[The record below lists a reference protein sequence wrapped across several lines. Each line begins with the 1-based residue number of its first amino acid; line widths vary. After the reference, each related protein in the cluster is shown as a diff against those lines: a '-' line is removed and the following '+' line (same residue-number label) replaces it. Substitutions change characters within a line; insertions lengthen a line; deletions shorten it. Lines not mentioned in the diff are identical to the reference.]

1 MTRRTDRE
9 KATTYRYFICAA
21 TFLAYFVVYF
31 HRVCPAV
38 IAQDMQSDFR
48 AGGWLLGLLGSA
60 YFYAYGLMQIPTGLL
75 TDSWGPRRTM
85 TVSFLVAAA
94 GTLLM
99 GLAPNLG
106 LAVLGRVLVGVGVAT
121 VFVSNYKLLAEW
133 FGAREYVIV
142 GALFQTTGGLGA
154 LSAEVPLAWLSDQVG
169 WRWSLAAVG
178 LLTLVTA
185 GLILAVVRDRPQ
197 SLGWPPL
204 REPAPRPADEHIGLV
219 EGMARV
225 VRTPGAWL
233 LGAWVFCATGVAFAL
248 GALWGG
254 PYLMDVHGL
263 SKAAAG
269 GVLSMFAVCLIVGS
283 PVVGWAAN
291 RFGRKPVLVVC
302 SLVLIAALGI
312 LLVFS
317 TRLPLAALYGVFFL
331 ICLGGASVGPIQA
344 AMSKEMFPVAMA
356 GTAVGMVNLFPF
368 LGAGVWQVVMGAVL
382 TENPSGVGHVP
393 ASYDHLLLVGLGAS
407 VAALAAAVFLP
418 ETLPPGLRR
427 SRPGSAAGP
436 DSRG

>member
-1 MTRRTDRE
+1 VTRRTPRE
-9 KATTYRYFICAA
+9 KATIYRYFICAA

-38 IAQDMQSDFR
+38 IAQDMQADFG

-94 GTLLM
+94 GAVLM

-106 LAVLGRVLVGVGVAT
+106 LAVIGRVLVGAGVAT

-133 FGAREYVIV
+133 FGARQYVIV

-154 LSAEVPLAWLSDQVG
+154 LSAGVPLAWLSVGIG
-169 WRWSLAAVG
+169 WRWTLAAVG
-178 LLTLVTA
+178 ALTLVVA
-185 GLILAVVRDRPQ
+185 AFIYAVVRNRPQ
-197 SLGWPPL
+197 SLGWPPI
-204 REPAPRPADEHIGLV
+204 RETALRPADEQIGLAA
-219 EGMARV
+219 GMARV
-225 VRTPGAWL
+225 IRKPGAWL

-248 GALWGG
+248 GGLWGG
-254 PYLMDVHGL
+254 PYLMDVHHL
-263 SKAAAG
+263 SKPAAG
-269 GVLSMFAVCLIVGS
+269 GVLSMFAVALIFGS

-291 RFGRKPVLVVC
+291 RFGRKPVLIVC

-312 LLVFS
+312 LLIFS
-317 TRLPLAALYGVFFL
+317 TRLPLAALYGAFFL
-331 ICLGGASVGPIQA
+331 ICLGGATSGPIQA
-344 AMSKEMFPVAMA
+344 AMSMEMFPVAMA
-356 GTAVGMVNLFPF
+356 GTAVGMINLFPF
-368 LGAGVWQVVMGAVL
+368 LGGGVWQVVMGAVL

-393 ASYDHLLLVGLGAS
+393 GSYVYLLLVGLGAGIAS
-407 VAALAAAVFLP
+407 LVAAVLLP
-418 ETLPPGLRR
+418 ETLPPELRR
-427 SRPGSAAGP
+427 PRSRLAPRP
-436 DSRG
+436 DARG